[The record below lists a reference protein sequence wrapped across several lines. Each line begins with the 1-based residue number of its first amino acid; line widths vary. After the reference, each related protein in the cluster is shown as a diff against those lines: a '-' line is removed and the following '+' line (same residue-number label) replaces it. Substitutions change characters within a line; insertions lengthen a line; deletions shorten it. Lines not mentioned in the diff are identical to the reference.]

1 MMTSITR
8 WVLSHRRLVITFWI
22 VTTVA
27 GLATVNQSSKSF
39 DQKFSV
45 PGREGWQT
53 GQRIKKIYK
62 TGGENLPLLPI
73 VTLPAGKTVDSPG
86 VRAQLA
92 DIDRRAAKAIPQ
104 GRIAS
109 FASTGDRAFV
119 SKDGRTASTVVY
131 PRPPDNAFGD
141 DPVSTK
147 SLRAA
152 LRGATVAGAPVH
164 VTGFDPLFRDTG
176 SDSGGT
182 GLLLEVLLGG
192 LGALVVLGFV
202 FASLMAFLPM
212 LMAIVAIPTTFLA
225 VWSLTTV
232 TEISPIVQFLI
243 GLVGLGLAIDYALL
257 IVVRWRKERAHG
269 LEIEDATVRAM
280 ETAGRA
286 VVFSGTTV
294 AIGLLALIALPLPF
308 LRSMGYGGLLIPLVS
323 TAVAITLLPV
333 LLVKW
338 GPRLDWP
345 HKRSDDNASR
355 AWTRWAQGVVRH
367 RVLAAIAAMVA
378 LGALALGATGLNLG
392 TSNPDILAKEGDG
405 LVALKQLERAG
416 VGAGALAPYEI
427 LTPAAS
433 ADRVKGALA
442 GIDGTHGAAAP
453 TGPQWRRGGTAG
465 VEGLPVPKPATKEAR
480 DLVPEVRDAAHSAAA
495 DVRVSGPMAQNDD
508 FIDLVYGSF
517 PLMICLIS
525 IITFLLLARAFRS
538 LLLPLKAVVLNIMS
552 VAAAW
557 GVMTFVW
564 QKGHGSQLWG
574 IDPTGSINSWI
585 PLIVF
590 AFLYGL
596 SMDYEVFILS
606 RMREEYDRTGDTNES
621 VIIGLGRTGRL
632 VTSAA
637 LILFLAFS
645 ALASGPEPDV
655 KVFATGLAAGILIDA
670 TIIRGLLVPAVV
682 SLFGRWNWWLPAW
695 PAKVLRVEPSIPRRA
710 PASETS

>member
-8 WVLSHRRLVITFWI
+8 WVLSHRRLVIAFWI
-22 VTTVA
+22 LTTVV
-27 GLATVNQSSKSF
+27 GLATVSQSSSSF

-53 GQRIKKIYK
+53 GQRIKEIYK
-62 TGGENLPLLPI
+62 TGGETRPLLPI

-92 DIDRRAAKAIPQ
+92 DIDRRAAKAIPAA
-104 GRIAS
+104 RVAS

-119 SKDGRTASTVVY
+119 SKDGRTAFAVVY
-131 PRPPDNAFGD
+131 PRPPDSAFGD
-141 DPVSTK
+141 DPISTK

-152 LRGATVAGAPVH
+152 LRGTTVAGAPVH

-257 IVVRWRKERAHG
+257 IVVRWREERAHG

-338 GPRLDWP
+338 GNRLDWP

-355 AWTRWAQGVVRH
+355 AWTRWAEGIVRH
-367 RVLAAIAAMVA
+367 RWLAAGVSLLI
-378 LGALALGATGLNLG
+378 LGALTYGASGLNLG
-392 TSNPDILAKEGDG
+392 TSNPDVLAKHGDARIG
-405 LVALKQLERAG
+405 LKQLEAAG
-416 VGAGALAPYEI
+416 IGSGALAPYEI
-427 LTPAAS
+427 LS
-433 ADRVKGALA
+433 
-442 GIDGTHGAAAP
+442 
-453 TGPQWRRGGTAG
+453 
-465 VEGLPVPKPATKEAR
+465 
-480 DLVPEVRDAAHSAAA
+480 S
-495 DVRVSGPMAQNDD
+495 
-508 FIDLVYGSF
+508 
-517 PLMICLIS
+517 
-525 IITFLLLARAFRS
+525 
-538 LLLPLKAVVLNIMS
+538 
-552 VAAAW
+552 
-557 GVMTFVW
+557 
-564 QKGHGSQLWG
+564 
-574 IDPTGSINSWI
+574 TGS
-585 PLIVF
+585 
-590 AFLYGL
+590 A
-596 SMDYEVFILS
+596 
-606 RMREEYDRTGDTNES
+606 
-621 VIIGLGRTGRL
+621 
-632 VTSAA
+632 
-637 LILFLAFS
+637 
-645 ALASGPEPDV
+645 
-655 KVFATGLAAGILIDA
+655 
-670 TIIRGLLVPAVV
+670 PAVV
-682 SLFGRWNWWLPAW
+682 SSVGQVAGIHGAVAPNLPSW
-695 PAKVLRVEPSIPRRA
+695 
-710 PASETS
+710 

>member
-8 WVLSHRRLVITFWI
+8 WVLSHRRLVIAFWI
-22 VTTVA
+22 LTTVV
-27 GLATVNQSSKSF
+27 GLATVSQSSSSF

-53 GQRIKKIYK
+53 GQRIKEIYK
-62 TGGENLPLLPI
+62 TGGENLPLLPV

-119 SKDGRTASTVVY
+119 SKDGRTAFAVVY
-131 PRPPDNAFGD
+131 PRPPDSAFGD
-141 DPVSTK
+141 DPISTK

-152 LRGATVAGAPVH
+152 LRGTTVAGSPVNI
-164 VTGFDPLFRDTG
+164 TGFDPLFRDTG

-243 GLVGLGLAIDYALL
+243 ALVGLGLAIDYALL
-257 IVVRWRKERAHG
+257 IVVRWREERAHG

-338 GPRLDWP
+338 GNRLDWP

-355 AWTRWAQGVVRH
+355 AWTRWAEGVVRH
-367 RVLAAIAAMVA
+367 RWLAVGVSVVILAA
-378 LGALALGATGLNLG
+378 LTYGATDLNLG
-392 TSNPDILAKEGDG
+392 TSNPDVLAKHGD
-405 LVALKQLERAG
+405 ARAG
-416 VGAGALAPYEI
+416 LEQLKRSGIGSGALAPYEI
-427 LTPAAS
+427 LSSQQAAGQVVAS
-433 ADRVKGALA
+433 VGDVD
-442 GIDGTHGAAAP
+442 GIHGAVAP
-453 TGPQWRRGGTAG
+453 ELPSWQRDRTAV
-465 VEGLPVPKPATKEAR
+465 VEAFPIPNPATKEAR
-480 DLVPEVRDAAHSAAA
+480 DLVNEVKDAAHSAGPA
-495 DVRVSGPMAQNDD
+495 VRVSGSSAQDDD
-508 FIDLVYGSF
+508 FIDAVYGSF
-517 PLMICLIS
+517 PLLIAL
-525 IITFLLLARAFRS
+525 IAIATFLLLARAFRS
-538 LLLPLKAVVLNIMS
+538 LLLPLKAVILNIIS

-557 GVMTFVW
+557 GVMTIVW
-564 QKGHGSQLWG
+564 QNGHGSQLWG
-574 IDPTGSINSWI
+574 IDPTGAISAWI

-606 RMREEYDRTGDTNES
+606 RMREEYDRSGDTNAA
-621 VIIGLGRTGRL
+621 VVVGLGRTGRL

-655 KVFATGLAAGILIDA
+655 KGLATGLAAGILIDA
-670 TIIRGLLVPAVV
+670 TV
-682 SLFGRWNWWLPAW
+682 
-695 PAKVLRVEPSIPRRA
+695 IPR
-710 PASETS
+710 